1 MRVMDRVA
9 TRERLQGL
17 HGVGRKVADCA
28 ALFAMDKPEVV
39 PVDTHVW
46 HIACR
51 DIDPY
56 VQSVICDLCVCVG
69 GGGCQS
75 AHFIEQRCAVAATE
89 CVPPPRAARLSSSSF
104 SARARNKNIIV
115 GLKLR
120 LSTRV
125 KMSRCRTLLE
135 VKSLTPKVHDRVM
148 ALFVGRYGGYA
159 GWAHSLLFA
168 AELPRF
174 ADRLP
179 QELLDE
185 MQLFREEEKRVKLAM
200 KDSKASPTKTA
211 RSPAKKTKVKLEE
224 GSLDPGELAMKTG
237 AASPI
242 KKARSPTKAKFP
254 TMKTTVKIEE
264 GPSAPG
270 EPPAASTVADGG
282 SGGSSSSAEQHPAKR
297 RKED

>member
-1 MRVMDRVA
+1 
-9 TRERLQGL
+9 
-17 HGVGRKVADCA
+17 
-28 ALFAMDKPEVV
+28 
-39 PVDTHVW
+39 
-46 HIACR
+46 
-51 DIDPY
+51 
-56 VQSVICDLCVCVG
+56 
-69 GGGCQS
+69 
-75 AHFIEQRCAVAATE
+75 
-89 CVPPPRAARLSSSSF
+89 
-104 SARARNKNIIV
+104 
-115 GLKLR
+115 
-120 LSTRV
+120 
-125 KMSRCRTLLE
+125 MSRCRTLLE

-224 GSLDPGELAMKTG
+224 GSSDPGELAMKTG

-254 TMKTTVKIEE
+254 TMKTTVKMEE
-264 GPSAPG
+264 GPSGPG